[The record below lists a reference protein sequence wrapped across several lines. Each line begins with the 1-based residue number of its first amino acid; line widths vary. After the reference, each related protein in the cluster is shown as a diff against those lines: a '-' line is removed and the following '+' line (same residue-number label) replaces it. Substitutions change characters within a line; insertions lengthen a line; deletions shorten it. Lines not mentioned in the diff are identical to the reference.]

1 MKSFMAD
8 LPKNHSET
16 NETSEGSLQ
25 IQKKWRPEEYK
36 KNFLEI
42 TLKIRDPSNRL
53 FSKNWRLPKVPAKEL
68 IHIYLQC

>member
-16 NETSEGSLQ
+16 IETSEGSLQ

-36 KNFLEI
+36 KSFLEI
-42 TLKIRDPSNRL
+42 TLKLETPPTDCSAKIGDSQRSL
-53 FSKNWRLPKVPAKEL
+53 QKN
-68 IHIYLQC
+68 